1 MVGWISRF
9 LENLAKASERE
20 FAGKK
25 MDCCE
30 LHRTQEKRPVHNN
43 TAHNNKNKK

>member
-1 MVGWISRF
+1 MAGWFSKF
-9 LENLAKASERE
+9 LDKIAKANEKE

-30 LHRTQEKRPVHNN
+30 LHRNQDNDKKV
-43 TAHNNKNKK
+43 KNLKGR

>member
-1 MVGWISRF
+1 MMGWISRF
-9 LENLAKASERE
+9 IENLAKANEKE

-30 LHRTQEKRPVHNN
+30 LHRPQEKHPVHNN
-43 TAHNNKNKK
+43 TPLNNKKK